1 MRNTTET
8 TDTTDTADITDITDI
23 TDMTD
28 TTDLPDLPGSAKGR
42 QPRRTYLRLATT
54 SVFGPMLTQAWT
66 SLLAPVF
73 FSSTRAQAQGFNVT
87 GPQLKAMN
95 LKADGITMD
104 LARTPDSGASVPLQ
118 ASINAPPG
126 LKIVG
131 VEVFLPEN
139 PNTRALRLRLA
150 EPQTQFV
157 FSTRLRLAASQ
168 DVWVVATLSDDSKL
182 GASAATVITTSTCF
196 DAS

>member
-1 MRNTTET
+1 MHERTMTIRRSTTP
-8 TDTTDTADITDITDI
+8 DSMALTA
-23 TDMTD
+23 
-28 TTDLPDLPGSAKGR
+28 SAKSAESAFSP
-42 QPRRTYLRLATT
+42 QPRRTYLRLATK
-54 SVFGPMLTQAWT
+54 SVIGSVAA
-66 SLLAPVF
+66 SLVVPFFAAAPAP
-73 FSSTRAQAQGFNVT
+73 AQAQGFNVT
-87 GPQLKAMN
+87 GAQLLAMN

-118 ASINAPPG
+118 ASIHAPPG
-126 LKIVG
+126 LKIVSI
-131 VEVFLPEN
+131 EVFLPEN

-150 EPQTQFV
+150 EPQSRFD

-182 GASAATVITTSTCF
+182 GASMPTVITSSTCF

>member
-1 MRNTTET
+1 MPN
-8 TDTTDTADITDITDI
+8 A
-23 TDMTD
+23 
-28 TTDLPDLPGSAKGR
+28 PDSTNRLE
-42 QPRRTYLRLATT
+42 PRRKMLRLATKST
-54 SVFGPMLTQAWT
+54 FWLVFSRAFSPMFTRLCTPA
-66 SLLAPVF
+66 LAPLLMLA
-73 FSSTRAQAQGFNVT
+73 RPAQAQGFNVT
-87 GPQLKAMN
+87 GTQLLAMN
-95 LKADGITMD
+95 LKADGIV
-104 LARTPDSGASVPLQ
+104 LNIAQTPDSGASVPLQ

-139 PNTRALRLRLA
+139 PNTRALKLRLA
-150 EPQTQFV
+150 EPQSQFV

-182 GASAATVITTSTCF
+182 GASASTVITSSTCF

>member
-1 MRNTTET
+1 
-8 TDTTDTADITDITDI
+8 
-23 TDMTD
+23 MTD
-28 TTDLPDLPGSAKGR
+28 LTEPPHCP
-42 QPRRTYLRLATT
+42 QPRRKYLRLATK
-54 SVFGPMLTQAWT
+54 SVVVSMVGQTFA
-66 SLLAPVF
+66 SLLAPLLVA
-73 FSSTRAQAQGFNVT
+73 RLAQAQGFNVT
-87 GPQLKAMN
+87 GAQLLAMN
-95 LKADGITMD
+95 LKADGITLD

-118 ASINAPPG
+118 ASINAPAG

-139 PNTRALRLRLA
+139 PNTRALKLRLA
-150 EPQTQFV
+150 EPQNQFV

-182 GASAATVITTSTCF
+182 GASAPSAITSSTCF

>member
-1 MRNTTET
+1 MN
-8 TDTTDTADITDITDI
+8 
-23 TDMTD
+23 DMIHPTHRKP
-28 TTDLPDLPGSAKGR
+28 TRRAWLQSA
-42 QPRRTYLRLATT
+42 
-54 SVFGPMLTQAWT
+54 VNPMLAPALAP
-66 SLLAPVF
+66 LLAVGQ
-73 FSSTRAQAQGFNVT
+73 AQAQGFNVT
-87 GPQLKAMN
+87 GAQLLALN
-95 LKADGITMD
+95 LKPDGITLD

-118 ASINAPPG
+118 ASINAPAG

-139 PNTRALRLRLA
+139 PNTRALKLRLA
-150 EPQTQFV
+150 DPQSQFV

-182 GASAATVITTSTCF
+182 GASAPTVITASTCF

>member
-1 MRNTTET
+1 M
-8 TDTTDTADITDITDI
+8 
-23 TDMTD
+23 TDM
-28 TTDLPDLPGSAKGR
+28 PDPANG
-42 QPRRTYLRLATT
+42 QHPRRTYLRLAVKSIFWSTFSRT
-54 SVFGPMLTQAWT
+54 LAP
-66 SLLAPVF
+66 LLAPLFVA
-73 FSSTRAQAQGFNVT
+73 RPAQAQGFNVT
-87 GPQLKAMN
+87 GAQLLTMN
-95 LKADGITMD
+95 LKADGITLD

-118 ASINAPPG
+118 ASINAPAG

-139 PNTRALRLRLA
+139 PNTRALKLRLA
-150 EPQTQFV
+150 EPQSQFV

-182 GASAATVITTSTCF
+182 GARASTVITSSTCF